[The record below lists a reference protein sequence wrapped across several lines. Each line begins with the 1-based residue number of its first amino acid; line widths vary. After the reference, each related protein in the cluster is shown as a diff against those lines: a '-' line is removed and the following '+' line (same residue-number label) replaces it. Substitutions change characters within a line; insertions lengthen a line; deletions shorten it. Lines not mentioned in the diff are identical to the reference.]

1 MTTRA
6 RAGADVYPFSRR
18 GGDEDEEDEGPRR
31 PADDATDFRV
41 SELQRISREQRDTY
55 RKMEKLW
62 NEIQERL
69 RNPWRQA

>member
-1 MTTRA
+1 
-6 RAGADVYPFSRR
+6 VYPFRR
-18 GGDEDEEDEGPRR
+18 RDEDDDEDEAPRG
-31 PADDATDFRV
+31 PADDAVNFRV